1 MEVNP
6 TEILWYAVIFIISA
20 TIFFILYPTLLQ
32 LRYPS
37 YGVGHTMAVNLTKV
51 NDTFCR
57 IYWLGGTDY
66 DSFIRDLKVGNA
78 SVGHP
83 KPGEMIYEGTECN
96 TTVSMFFKDVRAYQT
111 IWPEDKR

>member
-1 MEVNP
+1 MNPMETIRWVALISSVIGFAFVLL
-6 TEILWYAVIFIISA
+6 ILPQFY
-20 TIFFILYPTLLQ
+20 YH
-32 LRYPS
+32 S

-51 NDTFCR
+51 NDTVCR

-83 KPGEMIYEGTECN
+83 KPGEMIYEGTDCN
-96 TTVSMFFKDVRAYQT
+96 TTVGMYFRDVKAYQT
-111 IWPEDKR
+111 IWPEVAR